1 MSWYT
6 SVSCGSLWGLLTFLC
21 SWQLEWCFSW
31 TVTSPCSY
39 CIRKYTHHGKWVL
52 RYTAC
57 SGESRISQREATP
70 DGVWQPIILQIF
82 FAEHCLK
89 MKGIATYWISHR
101 HYTYQTRTRHGRGRC
116 RRSVRLC
123 WCWTRVGCKTSPS
136 SPAAAQRSPPDG
148 TRLSVREHS
157 SGINHWWPLETG
169 NEKTLWWSYL
179 QDIVSDKN
187 FFSRSEDTICNR
199 KKSSLVQAS
208 EIDLWQY
215 QMK

>member
-1 MSWYT
+1 MIITDFVRIFSYLCKSKMWQCCHICQNCLAT
-6 SVSCGSLWGLLTFLC
+6 GCTKECWTCRDKQWWSQHFPDWGCQRQSLACQPFFLN
-21 SWQLEWCFSW
+21 
-31 TVTSPCSY
+31 
-39 CIRKYTHHGKWVL
+39 
-52 RYTAC
+52 
-57 SGESRISQREATP
+57 
-70 DGVWQPIILQIF
+70 
-82 FAEHCLK
+82 FAENC
-89 MKGIATYWISHR
+89 MKEIVPRWIR
-101 HYTYQTRTRHGRGRC
+101 HLYDTYQTRTRRGRARC
-116 RRSVRLC
+116 RRSVWLC

-199 KKSSLVQAS
+199 KKSSLVQVS